1 MSEEYKKQYV
11 VQERF
16 EDEPERQFQI
26 FYTLEAAE
34 QFAKKH
40 AKEHYSYPI
49 SEVIYN
55 PQKLEPYNK

>member
-1 MSEEYKKQYV
+1 MSGKYRKQYV

-34 QFAKKH
+34 QFAKEH
-40 AKEHYSYPI
+40 ARAHYSYPI
-49 SEVIYN
+49 TEVMYKPEELN
-55 PQKLEPYNK
+55 NG